1 MTCEQDDPH
10 GVNWIRPTCGI
21 SDEAC
26 DEEAPRVAGAPT
38 DELRKIA
45 QELVC
50 ELESCPPSTWRRRR
64 IFDELP
70 WSAVAILD
78 QRPCMCACCWNGL
91 PYSRRTVQP
100 ATMPHMMP
108 AQPAALRA
116 AAQRLSATTD
126 MQLPLFVFPR
136 VAPAVLTAPL
146 VSSGL
151 GEGAKHAR

>member
-1 MTCEQDDPH
+1 
-10 GVNWIRPTCGI
+10 
-21 SDEAC
+21 
-26 DEEAPRVAGAPT
+26 
-38 DELRKIA
+38 
-45 QELVC
+45 
-50 ELESCPPSTWRRRR
+50 
-64 IFDELP
+64 
-70 WSAVAILD
+70 
-78 QRPCMCACCWNGL
+78 
-91 PYSRRTVQP
+91 
-100 ATMPHMMP
+100 MPHMMP